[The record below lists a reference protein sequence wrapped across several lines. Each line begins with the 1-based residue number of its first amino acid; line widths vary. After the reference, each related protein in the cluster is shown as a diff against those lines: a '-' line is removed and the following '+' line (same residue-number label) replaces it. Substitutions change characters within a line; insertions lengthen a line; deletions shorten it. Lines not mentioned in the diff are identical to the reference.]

1 MITSANLP
9 KAAFTK
15 KYLELDS
22 SYRNR
27 NQYPNPA
34 DFVVPYQISGSYNDC
49 VQAFDPVCLSTPS
62 EEGAGATLLTPTTVQ
77 LIPLVSSSVD
87 NFYINS
93 YLGLV
98 NTAVI
103 PNQVQYAKITS
114 YKGSTRAATVSG
126 PYTLPLGVY
135 NYIIRKQ
142 LPADTPVN
150 TLTSTTGILSRN
162 LIVNFTST
170 VVTLQPTSSSEP
182 NAYYGMML
190 RLISSGVV
198 ESRRITEYD
207 EKTNEVKV
215 SPPFTSVF
223 TPADYYE
230 VLPFSYD
237 NMRPLKYQGTTSM
250 NQPVCYTIRLVHI
263 SIPFVVRSYT
273 DNTGAEFDERAVMDV
288 ASGGTIDQ
296 YPFFYVCL
304 YSDIHKDNLQSM
316 ISNNPSST
324 NAVFRVPVSSGDTP
338 GPKKIMSQTT
348 FTRCDMFPVIK
359 FLPNDTF
366 HMSVLLPNG
375 EPLSFRQKDNQSPM
389 EPNPKLQISAVF
401 ELVRME

>member
-22 SYRNR
+22 TYRNR

-49 VQAFDPVCLSTPS
+49 VQSFDPVCLSTPS
-62 EEGAGATLLTPTTVQ
+62 EEGVGATLITATTVQ
-77 LIPLVSSSVD
+77 LIPIVSSSVD
-87 NFYINS
+87 NFYVNS

-103 PNQVQYAKITS
+103 PNEIQYAKIIS
-114 YKGSTRAATVSG
+114 YKGNTRTATLSG
-126 PYTLPLGVY
+126 SYTLPLGVY
-135 NYIIRKQ
+135 SYVIRKQ
-142 LPADTPVN
+142 LPADTPLN
-150 TLTSTTGILSRN
+150 TVTSTTMILNRN
-162 LIVNFTST
+162 LIVAFTTSK
-170 VVTLQPTSSSEP
+170 VTLQATSV
-182 NAYYGMML
+182 NTYYGMML
-190 RLISSGVV
+190 RLFGTSGQ
-198 ESRRITEYD
+198 EYRKITEYD
-207 EKTNEVKV
+207 EKTNEATV
-215 SPPFTSVF
+215 SPPFSTTF
-223 TPADYYE
+223 TVNDYYE
-230 VLPFSYD
+230 ALPFSYD
-237 NMRPLKYQGTTSM
+237 NMRPLKYQGSTSM

-273 DNTGAEFDERAVMDV
+273 DNSFTEYDERAVLDV
-288 ASGGTIDQ
+288 STGGTIDQ

-304 YSDIHKDNLQSM
+304 YSDIHKDNLQSI

-366 HMSVLLPNG
+366 HLSVLLPNG
-375 EPLSFRQKDNQSPM
+375 EPLSFKQKDNASPM

>member
-49 VQAFDPVCLSTPS
+49 VQAFDPVCLSAPS
-62 EEGAGATLLTPTTVQ
+62 EEGTGATLLTTTTVQ

-93 YLGLV
+93 YLGLI
-98 NTAVI
+98 NTAVT
-103 PNQVQYAKITS
+103 PNQIQYAKIIS
-114 YKGSTRAATVSG
+114 YKGSTRTATVSG

-135 NYIIRKQ
+135 NYVIRKQ
-142 LPADTPVN
+142 LPADTPLN
-150 TLTSTTGILSRN
+150 TVTSTTAILQRN
-162 LIVNFTST
+162 LVVNFTPN

-190 RLISSGVV
+190 RLFGTSGG
-198 ESRRITEYD
+198 EYRRITEYD

-215 SPPFTSVF
+215 SPPFTTAF
-223 TPADYYE
+223 TPSDYYE

-366 HMSVLLPNG
+366 HLSVLLPNG
-375 EPLSFRQKDNQSPM
+375 EPISFRQKDNASPF